1 MTQSDADP
9 ASESAVAPDSDVVS
23 DETSSPHGPSAGP
36 ESSLAAGDSGPPPAT
51 WTPFFSA
58 LVLSHATQILAAGPD
73 RYRVENS
80 ISGRSLEIDGAGLQL
95 LRTFQ
100 LPMLAAR
107 AARDTKLDPEEAEAL
122 IAQARELGILA
133 PIGLESSAP
142 TQLTRTPE
150 LSLFRVPTCDPGVGM
165 WPADFCFFGVP
176 YELGRTGLAG
186 ASAGP
191 DSLRGYSQ
199 TLFSGVDLDTG
210 RISGWF
216 DYDRRR
222 TLLRA
227 ASLVDAGNVLTLPGE
242 APVDI
247 FVRVSELVDTL
258 LRAHAIPVGLGGDHS
273 ITAPILRGYGGREV
287 SVVHFDAHSDLEDV
301 LPPETLHHGNV
312 IRRVLE
318 LPGIRDV
325 SSFGL
330 RGLGSQHQESDL
342 VRWSWTSAS
351 ELREGGVELLVSRLP
366 RGGPV
371 YVTVDL
377 DVIDPAYVPAVGTPL
392 PGGLSP
398 TLLKELLW
406 AVGSHLDVVGID
418 FVELSPRGE
427 SDVSLGIA
435 SELILTLV
443 GAVHERM
450 NRGSPG

>member
-1 MTQSDADP
+1 M
-9 ASESAVAPDSDVVS
+9 
-23 DETSSPHGPSAGP
+23 AG
-36 ESSLAAGDSGPPPAT
+36 AGR
-51 WTPFFSA
+51 F
-58 LVLSHATQILAAGPD
+58 
-73 RYRVENS
+73 RVENS
-80 ISGRSLEIDGAGLQL
+80 LSGRATEIDGTALAL
-95 LRTFQ
+95 LRHFQ
-100 LPMLAAR
+100 RPTLAAR
-107 AARDTKLDPEEAEAL
+107 AAGDTKLDPEEAAAL
-122 IAQARELGILA
+122 IAKWRELGILA
-133 PIGLESSAP
+133 PIGLQSSAP

-150 LSLFRVPTCDPGVGM
+150 LSFLRMPTCDPGVEV
-165 WPADFCFFGVP
+165 WPADFGFFGVP

-199 TLFSGVDLDTG
+199 ALFSGVDLDTG
-210 RISGWF
+210 RISGWY

-222 TLLRA
+222 TLLRDA
-227 ASLVDAGNVLTLPGE
+227 TLVDAGNVLTLPGE
-242 APVDI
+242 APADI
-247 FVRVSELVDTL
+247 FIRVTELVEAL
-258 LRAHAIPVGLGGDHS
+258 LRSRIIPIGLGGDHS

-325 SSFGL
+325 STFGL
-330 RGLGSQHQESDL
+330 RGLGSQPPSSDL

-351 ELREGGVELLVSRLP
+351 ELREGGVDLLLSRLP
-366 RGGPV
+366 REAPV

-398 TLLKELLW
+398 TLLKDLLW
-406 AVGSHLDVVGID
+406 AVGTHVEVVGID

-435 SELILTLV
+435 TELILTLA
-443 GAVHERM
+443 GAVHERV
-450 NRGSPG
+450 NRSAPG